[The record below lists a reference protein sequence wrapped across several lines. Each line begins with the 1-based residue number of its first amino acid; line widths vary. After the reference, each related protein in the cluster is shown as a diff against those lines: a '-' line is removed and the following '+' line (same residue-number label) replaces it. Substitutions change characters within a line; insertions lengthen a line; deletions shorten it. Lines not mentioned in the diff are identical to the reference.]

1 MLRLVWV
8 APFLLV
14 AGCTSGAWRND
25 LARLESEISHSIVLH
40 RAAPS
45 GPSTDPELDKILSAA
60 LDLDTLIAAALSR
73 NPRLRE
79 EMERVRAGL
88 EEVHRAGALD
98 DPMLKFEVWA
108 VPLRQ
113 PLALKRDDTNMVG
126 LTQNIPFPGNLNLR
140 AESALRDAESV
151 YQMYREVQR
160 EVIAEVKKAYYE
172 YYRLSREFEVHLE
185 HVRILEDFAKVSD
198 IKFRTGTVA
207 QQDVLRPQVEL
218 VMLHNDVLF
227 IEQRIGTAKAA
238 INVLLNRPDDAPL
251 GRPRDIVPADDRY
264 DVKDLQAKAL
274 EARPELRAAL
284 FKLQASRTGLEL
296 AEREAT
302 WPDFSIGVDYWQM
315 PEEPDAWGG
324 MFGIN
329 LPWFTGKRQAEAR
342 KIRHAVRGDEIAI
355 ERIRSRVLF
364 EVRDAYLRVEAA
376 RKSLVLLRGE
386 LLPKSEQNVA
396 VSRANYEKGKASFL
410 DLLDAERSQRD
421 LKLKYYQALAQ
432 YESAVADLERA
443 VGRDLR
449 RKS

>member
-1 MLRLVWV
+1 MLRLVL
-8 APFLLV
+8 AASCLI
-14 AGCTSGAWRND
+14 AGCSLESWRDD
-25 LARLESEISHSIVLH
+25 LARLESDISYSLVQH
-40 RAAPS
+40 RTAPS
-45 GPSTDPELDKILSAA
+45 GPSTDPELDKALSTA

-88 EEVHRAGALD
+88 QEVHRAGALD
-98 DPMLKFEVWA
+98 DPMLKFEAWA
-108 VPLRQ
+108 VPLRK
-113 PLALKRDDTNMVG
+113 PLAFNRDDTNMLG
-126 LTQNIPFPGNLNLR
+126 LTQNIPFPGNLGLR
-140 AESALRDAESV
+140 AESALREAESM
-151 YQMYREVQR
+151 YQRYREGQR
-160 EVIAEVKKAYYE
+160 EVMAEVKKAYYE
-172 YYRLSREFEVHLE
+172 YYMLTKELEVHLE
-185 HVRILEDFAKVSD
+185 HVKILEDFAKVSD
-198 IKFRTGTVA
+198 IKFRTGTVQ

-218 VMLHNDVLF
+218 VMLHNEVLF
-227 IEQRIGTAKAA
+227 IEQRIGAAKAA
-238 INVLLNRPDDAPL
+238 LNVLLNRPDDAPL
-251 GRPRDIVPADDRY
+251 GRPRDIVPTEGRY

-274 EARPELRAAL
+274 ESRPELRAAFL
-284 FKLQASRTGLEL
+284 KLQASRTGLEL

-315 PEEPDAWGG
+315 PEKSDAWGG

-342 KIRHAVRGDEIAI
+342 KIRHAVRADEIAI
-355 ERIRSRVLF
+355 ERIQSRVLF

-386 LLPKSEQNVA
+386 LLPKSEQNVE

-421 LKLKYYQALAQ
+421 LKIKYYQALAQ

-443 VGRDLR
+443 VGQELR